1 MSHKEYKFDNDKK
14 TLEAINL
21 KTGKYSTS
29 KKIVGGVKMA
39 PTWMND
45 STIVYTHR
53 SDPDLNG
60 SKFFDLYRINI
71 NHEDA
76 EPDDE
81 NYAISIELIHQWKKV
96 GVAFFFVEG
105 ELGKRASQYIIG
117 DVFYSKEELDNY
129 TSLGGWDVIL
139 RT

>member
-1 MSHKEYKFDNDKK
+1 MSSEICLSKEELLLLAADVRKELISNGVNDTFNP
-14 TLEAINL
+14 TL
-21 KTGKYSTS
+21 YC
-29 KKIVGGVKMA
+29 
-39 PTWMND
+39 
-45 STIVYTHR
+45 
-53 SDPDLNG
+53 
-60 SKFFDLYRINI
+60 
-71 NHEDA
+71 HEDS

-105 ELGKRASQYIIG
+105 EWGKRASEYIIG